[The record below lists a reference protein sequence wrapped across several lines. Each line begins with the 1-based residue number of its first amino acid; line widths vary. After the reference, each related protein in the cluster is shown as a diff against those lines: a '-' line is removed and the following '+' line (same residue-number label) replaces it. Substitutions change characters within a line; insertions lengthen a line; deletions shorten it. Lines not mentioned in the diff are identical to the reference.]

1 MEAAGIRG
9 HVRTERGLPRRLLLG
24 LHWLQGEI
32 GCLSGFFISSQA
44 GARVELWEAPGRRG
58 KSADAPIR
66 LPCVSHVSGSWAAPA
81 QVPEGPRSPRTVR
94 ERLGGDLASGS
105 THLSKAR

>member
-9 HVRTERGLPRRLLLG
+9 HVQTERGLPRRLLLG
-24 LHWLQGEI
+24 SHWLQGEI
-32 GCLSGFFISSQA
+32 GCLSGFSTSSQA
-44 GARVELWEAPGRRG
+44 GASVELWEAPGEGG

-66 LPCVSHVSGSWAAPA
+66 LLHVSHVSGSQAAPA
-81 QVPEGPRSPRTVR
+81 QVPEVPRSPRTVR
-94 ERLGGDLASGS
+94 ERLGGDLASRS